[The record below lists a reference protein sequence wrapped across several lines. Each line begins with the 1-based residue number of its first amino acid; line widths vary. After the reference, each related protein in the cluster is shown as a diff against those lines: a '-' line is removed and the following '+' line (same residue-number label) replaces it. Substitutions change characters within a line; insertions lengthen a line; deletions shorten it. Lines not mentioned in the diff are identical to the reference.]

1 MGQPTGRLDAREP
14 LLRRELRCVY
24 SIKHP
29 RQATEHSKR
38 EKRIK
43 EHHIQTPAHPKRET
57 RIKSIKKKRSI
68 NKEKTRASKVQ
79 ARVRE
84 GLNPIFLL
92 KISKKWRKTNKHA
105 SRAQSHARGRSAAME
120 ILPSVLNHVC
130 CGCACCCTHVP
141 PIPPT
146 HPQRMTLISCV
157 AAGCAAAALAAADA
171 TIPPPNLRL

>member
-1 MGQPTGRLDAREP
+1 MKNASKSIIYK
-14 LLRRELRCVY
+14 LRRIQNR
-24 SIKHP
+24 KHAS
-29 RQATEHSKR
+29 RTSRKKGASK
-38 EKRIK
+38 
-43 EHHIQTPAHPKRET
+43 
-57 RIKSIKKKRSI
+57 
-68 NKEKTRASKVQ
+68 KEKTRASRVQ

-92 KISKKWRKTNKHA
+92 KICKKWRKTNKHA

-146 HPQRMTLISCV
+146 PPQRMTLISCV
-157 AAGCAAAALAAADA
+157 AAGCAAAALAAAEMLPF
-171 TIPPPNLRL
+171 PPPNLRL